1 VDGISLHING
11 KLKGQSR
18 MDNPEKQE
26 TQVTQDEEK
35 QDKDKDT
42 TQYTQTHSLFLSMFN
57 HLLVSIGK

>member
-1 VDGISLHING
+1 
-11 KLKGQSR
+11 

-42 TQYTQTHSLFLSMFN
+42 TQYTHSLFLSMFN

>member
-42 TQYTQTHSLFLSMFN
+42 TQYTQTH
-57 HLLVSIGK
+57 